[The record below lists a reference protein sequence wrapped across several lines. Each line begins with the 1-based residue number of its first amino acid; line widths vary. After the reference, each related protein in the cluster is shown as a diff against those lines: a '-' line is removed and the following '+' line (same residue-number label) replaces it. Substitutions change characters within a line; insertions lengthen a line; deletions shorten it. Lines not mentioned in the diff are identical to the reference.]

1 MADETPTD
9 PPSELS
15 TPPSAAPDPESTPS
29 DAVVAAGQV
38 APAVPAL
45 SAKAERARR
54 DHLAKSQRAP
64 RSAEERNSERVE
76 RRKNKAV
83 ARRRRRE
90 QEKAKRTASGAEKST
105 GTPPAPPKDAT
116 PQMRTGTVV
125 SAKPDKTITVRIDV
139 ARRHRKYH
147 KVVRST
153 TKLHAHDETNDAGEG
168 DVVRV
173 SESRP
178 LSRNKRWKLEE
189 VVERAK

>member
-15 TPPSAAPDPESTPS
+15 TPASAAPDLDSTAS
-29 DAVVAAGQV
+29 DAAVAAGQV

-45 SAKAERARR
+45 SGRAERARR

-64 RSAEERNSERVE
+64 RSAEERNAERVE
-76 RRKNKAV
+76 LRRNKAV

-90 QEKAKRTASGAEKST
+90 QEKAKRTAGGAEKGA
-105 GTPPAPPKDAT
+105 GTPAAPPKDTA

-189 VVERAK
+189 VLERAK

>member
-1 MADETPTD
+1 MADETPDT
-9 PPSELS
+9 PSELS
-15 TPPSAAPDPESTPS
+15 TPASAAPDPESTPS

-45 SAKAERARR
+45 SGKAERARR

-64 RSAEERNSERVE
+64 RSAEERNAERVE
-76 RRKNKAV
+76 GRKLKAV

-90 QEKAKRTASGAEKST
+90 QEKAKRAASPGDKAT
-105 GTPPAPPKDAT
+105 GTPPAPPKDTT

-189 VVERAK
+189 VLERAK